1 MSKTAPLINVFKAD
15 PSASVVPV
23 EIPGLSLPP
32 VTSANLLNDPEYRLV
47 EGRGTYEKR
56 QGGKDG
62 PTAERV
68 TYAKGSGNAES
79 KRSEVE
85 NDHRRFTQFGHSSL
99 EQYCFGPAP
108 SQALSSMT
116 GPRVRGALALPH
128 AVGEVI
134 NAAVFLK
141 VMMEKEAI
149 PSIEAAEAKGLTVPE
164 GAVFSPAISADI
176 CDGLSRVS
184 VSLYGAAPK
193 GPLDFTYG
201 LASLRVPATE
211 RLRTRG
217 DITESKGD
225 FWTRIL
231 RSDEKMAMVGRVLKH
246 QLGCGFVS
254 LSTHLQNIYDAPDS
268 LCPHADSSD
277 LVPISEILLE
287 AEALRMDRNDILEG
301 LVMRQLQYL
310 PFNLMRYDDYPPIQ
324 QDARSAIYTILSV
337 LAPDAFS
344 PSELRSFANDFMKKP
359 YGVLSSIANRLIDKG
374 IVLTEPQADWEQLRD
389 AHSNIAYDMVSEQM
403 IRLALDGACKFSSA
417 IVNAQR
423 SGGLRRE
430 TAHEPSGP
438 RRRR

>member
-1 MSKTAPLINVFKAD
+1 MSKIVPLINVFKAD

-47 EGRGTYEKR
+47 EGRGTYEKIR
-56 QGGKDG
+56 GLKDAA
-62 PTAERV
+62 TEERV

-85 NDHRRFTQFGHSSL
+85 SDPRRFTQFGHSSL
-99 EQYCFGPAP
+99 EQYCFGSAP
-108 SQALSSMT
+108 SEALNSMT

-128 AVGEVI
+128 AVGEVV
-134 NAAVFLK
+134 NAAVFLT
-141 VMMEKEAI
+141 VMMKKEGI

-184 VSLYGAAPK
+184 VSLYGSAPK
-193 GPLDFTYG
+193 EPLDFTYG
-201 LASLRVPATE
+201 VASLRVPATE

-217 DITESKGD
+217 DVTESKGD
-225 FWTRIL
+225 FWSRIL

-246 QLGCGFVS
+246 QLACGFVS
-254 LSTHLQNIYDAPDS
+254 LSTHLQNIYDAPHS

-277 LVPISEILLE
+277 LVPISEILRE
-287 AEALRMDRNDILEG
+287 AQALKFDQEEVLEG

-324 QDARSAIYTILSV
+324 QDARAAIDKILCTI
-337 LAPDAFS
+337 APDAFS
-344 PSELRSFANDFMKKP
+344 SSERRSFANDFMRKP
-359 YGVLSSIANRLIDKG
+359 YGVLSSIANRLIDTG
-374 IVLTEPQADWEQLRD
+374 MVLTEPQVDWQRLRD

-403 IRLALDGACKFSSA
+403 ISLALDGACKFSSA
-417 IVNAQR
+417 IVKAQR

-430 TAHEPSGP
+430 KAHEPSDP